1 MSQAML
7 LSCKTWQVVLGDLWA
22 EQPRRRQDPVDGV
35 WAAEADDVVE
45 HHRCAKVSSVDACRW
60 AKRRGMLAGL
70 INTQL
75 APLVWAL
82 VLVLLAI
89 FVRQVRLC
97 RSHYSTTA
105 GPLQL

>member
-1 MSQAML
+1 
-7 LSCKTWQVVLGDLWA
+7 
-22 EQPRRRQDPVDGV
+22 
-35 WAAEADDVVE
+35 
-45 HHRCAKVSSVDACRW
+45 
-60 AKRRGMLAGL
+60 MLAGL

-97 RSHYSTTA
+97 RSNLQYTTTA